1 MALIENSTHVDDI
14 YFHQDPPYA
23 FSIVLALLIDIVDID
38 GRGLFK
44 KMTFAFTKT
53 GGLGESK
60 FPFSLLF
67 S

>member
-1 MALIENSTHVDDI
+1 MTLIENSTHVDDI

-44 KMTFAFTKT
+44 KMTFAFTST
-53 GGLGESK
+53 EAFFVSSALI
-60 FPFSLLF
+60 FFSL
-67 S
+67 